1 MTETDISL
9 NINLCSKKSKC
20 EMTACLFKNRCKLFL
35 HRIKQFLLTIR
46 KKTTSVQGVDEPI
59 IYKKECF
66 DWVTPNHF
74 NRLY

>member
-1 MTETDISL
+1 MIETDKSL

-20 EMTACLFKNRCKLFL
+20 EKMAYLFKSVCKSCL
-35 HRIKQFLLTIR
+35 HRIKKPTNIQ
-46 KKTTSVQGVDEPI
+46 VVDEPI

-74 NRLY
+74 NRIY